1 MVEKYVIYDVDMHEK
16 MAELSS
22 REVAIAVIEF
32 LFDRM
37 MCDNIQVQR
46 IQEEGEDIDD

>member
-1 MVEKYVIYDVDMHEK
+1 MEKYVIYDVDMHEK

-22 REVAIAVIEF
+22 RKVAIAVIEF

-37 MCDNIQVQR
+37 TCDNIQVQR
-46 IQEEGEDIDD
+46 IQGEGEDIDD